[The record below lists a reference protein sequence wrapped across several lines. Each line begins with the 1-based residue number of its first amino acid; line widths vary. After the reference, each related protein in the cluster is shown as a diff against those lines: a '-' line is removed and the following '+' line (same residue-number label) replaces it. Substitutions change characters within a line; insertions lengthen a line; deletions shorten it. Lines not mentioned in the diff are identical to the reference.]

1 MGRISGENMK
11 RILVATHN
19 PSKLKEFK
27 DIFAQ
32 YPVDLI
38 SLADLSDLAEV
49 VEDGTTFSDN
59 ARLKAIY
66 FAKKHRLTTVADD
79 SGLVIDALDGQPGI
93 FSARYSGKGDQANNV
108 KVLKEMQDVSK
119 RSAHFMTSIALCT
132 PKGDCRI
139 YQGRIDGTI
148 AYEQKGVKG
157 FGYDP
162 IFIPESYDKTFAEL
176 GEAVKNKIS
185 HRAIALNKL
194 KENLDDAITDK

>member
-19 PSKLKEFK
+19 PHKLREFK
-27 DIFAQ
+27 DIFCQ

-38 SLADLSDLAEV
+38 SLGDLSDLAEV

-66 FAKKHRLTTVADD
+66 FAKKHRLTTIADD

-93 FSARYSGKGDQANNV
+93 FSARYSGRGDQANNV
-108 KVLKEMQDVSK
+108 KVLKEMQDVSD
-119 RSAHFMTSIALCT
+119 RRAHFMTSIALCT
-132 PKGDCRI
+132 PEGACHI

-148 AYEQKGVKG
+148 AQEQRGVNG
-157 FGYDP
+157 FGYDS
-162 IFIPESYDKTFAEL
+162 IFIPKSHEKTFAEL
-176 GEAVKNKIS
+176 GDAVKNKIS
-185 HRAIALNKL
+185 HRAIALNRL
-194 KENLDDAITDK
+194 KENLDDVIADK

>member
-1 MGRISGENMK
+1 MK

-19 PSKLKEFK
+19 AHKLKEFR

-38 SLADLSDLAEV
+38 SLDDLGDLAEV
-49 VEDGTTFSDN
+49 VEDGMTFSDN
-59 ARLKAIY
+59 ARLKALY
-66 FAKKHRLTTVADD
+66 FAKKHRLTTIADD
-79 SGLVIDALDGQPGI
+79 SGLIIDALDGQPGI
-93 FSARYSGKGDQANNV
+93 LSARYSGKGDEANNV
-108 KVLKEMQDVSK
+108 KVLKEMQDVSD

-132 PKGDCRI
+132 AKGECHI

-148 AYEQKGVKG
+148 AREQKGSKG

-162 IFIPESYDKTFAEL
+162 IFIPESYDQTFAEL
-176 GEAVKNKIS
+176 GDAVKNRIS

-194 KENLDDAITDK
+194 KENLDDIIADE